1 MSNVSLPP
9 FTAEGLLPVGDY
21 ALTFTKLRQSHLVTG
36 AGNLSP
42 TWDTPWRATLI
53 DNLETMAEQ
62 LWAVGIT
69 RIVVDGSFVEDKDH
83 PGDIDGYF
91 ECDLAAL
98 TSGRLTAALN
108 ALDPHQVWTWDWR
121 QRRAAPGSV
130 KKQLPMWHQY
140 RVELYP
146 HAPGLMSGIADE
158 FGNEL
163 EFPAAFRKSRQ
174 HQAKGIILLEKG
186 QTL

>member
-146 HAPGLMSGIADE
+146 HAPGLMCPCQVRYG
-158 FGNEL
+158 G
-163 EFPAAFRKSRQ
+163 
-174 HQAKGIILLEKG
+174 
-186 QTL
+186 

>member
-1 MSNVSLPP
+1 MIVRPL
-9 FTAEGLLPVGDY
+9 EGLLPVGDY
-21 ALTFTKLRQSHLVTG
+21 ALTLQELRQSHLVTG
-36 AGNLSP
+36 AGNPSP
-42 TWDTPWRATLI
+42 TWDAAWRATLI
-53 DNLETMAEQ
+53 DNLETMTQQ
-62 LWAVGIT
+62 LWAVGIN
-69 RIVVDGSFVEDKDH
+69 RIFVDGSFVEDKDH

-91 ECDLAAL
+91 ECDLAELA
-98 TSGRLTAALN
+98 SGRLVAALN

-121 QRRAAPGSV
+121 QRRSSPGSV

-146 HAPGLMSGIADE
+146 HAPGLMSGILDE

-163 EFPAAFRKSRQ
+163 EFPAGFRKSRQ

-186 QTL
+186 PTL